1 MSLANLI
8 RGKGAAGALATATPA
23 TPATQGRASGPT
35 VATVATVNVAS
46 PRGAIAQPLPAW
58 AESASAEVTAAR
70 WWLHFA
76 DREPLELACC
86 PDASHAEVLTWYPEA
101 VAAEPFTPAG

>member
-1 MSLANLI
+1 MTPAAILRESRSEGLRLSLSADGAIKAAGHCATVSRWLPLI
-8 RGKGAAGALATATPA
+8 RQHKAGIIDLLDGEHRATA
-23 TPATQGRASGPT
+23 G
-35 VATVATVNVAS
+35 
-46 PRGAIAQPLPAW
+46 
-58 AESASAEVTAAR
+58 R